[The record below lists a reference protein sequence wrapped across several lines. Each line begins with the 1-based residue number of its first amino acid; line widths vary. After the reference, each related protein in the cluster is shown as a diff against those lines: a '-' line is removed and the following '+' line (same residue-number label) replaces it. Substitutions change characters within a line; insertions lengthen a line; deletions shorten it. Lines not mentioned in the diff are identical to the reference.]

1 MKKKPFFKK
10 WWFWVIVVI
19 VIIGISSQGGDETP
33 TVSEA
38 EPAAASVSNNEI
50 VAATSPPDSTEAPAS
65 KPTEAPKEVAITEVG
80 QMITTKNFKLT
91 VESLEKPKGN
101 DFVKPDDGNEFV
113 QVGILLENIS
123 NKDYTVSS
131 MLMFNAYQ
139 DGFSIN
145 EDIIAHTLDGASSTM
160 DGALASG
167 KKLRGTL
174 AYQLPQDWK
183 ELEIN
188 TDLTVLSL
196 SSDGKIKIVL
206 QNK

>member
-10 WWFWVIVVI
+10 WWFWLIVVI
-19 VIIGISSQGGDETP
+19 VIIGIGSQGGEDES

-38 EPAAASVSNNEI
+38 EPVVASANNSEIATAAPE
-50 VAATSPPDSTEAPAS
+50 PTEKPTS

-80 QMITTKNFKLT
+80 QTITTKNFKLT
-91 VESLEKPKGN
+91 VESLDKPKGN
-101 DFVKPDDGNEFV
+101 DFVKPNDGNEFV

-123 NKDYTVSS
+123 EKDYTVSS

-139 DGFSIN
+139 DGFSVN
-145 EDIIAHTLDGASSTM
+145 EDLIAHTLDGSSSTM
-160 DGALASG
+160 DGALAAG
-167 KKLRGTL
+167 KKIRGTL

-188 TDLTVLSL
+188 TDLTILSL
-196 SSDGKIKIVL
+196 SSDGEIKIVL